1 MTRKQLFALALVTVI
16 TISANFLLSTLR
28 QSWQSAAAPSRPLKP
43 SNPPDYTKL
52 AALLK
57 AGEWQEADFETAR
70 IIGSQSPPQGGSS
83 LPSADGISHVSCEVF
98 QNIDQLWLKHSQNRF
113 GFSVQRDV
121 YKEMF
126 GKIEMNKPKRTTQD
140 YLDDQ
145 ATWIEFQEKLGW
157 IYPPDSWK
165 TAPKGFFPTL
175 MYWGFDNWVVEK
187 VISSAEE
194 CKL

>member
-43 SNPPDYTKL
+43 SNSPDYTKL

-83 LPSADGISHVSCEVF
+83 LPSANGISHVSCEVF
-98 QNIDQLWLKHSQNRF
+98 QNIDQLWLKYSQNRF

-121 YKEMF
+121 Y
-126 GKIEMNKPKRTTQD
+126 N
-140 YLDDQ
+140 DQ
-145 ATWIEFQEKLGW
+145 ATWTEFQEKVGW
-157 IYPPDSWK
+157 LSPPDSWK
-165 TAPKGFFPTL
+165 TAPKGFFPSL